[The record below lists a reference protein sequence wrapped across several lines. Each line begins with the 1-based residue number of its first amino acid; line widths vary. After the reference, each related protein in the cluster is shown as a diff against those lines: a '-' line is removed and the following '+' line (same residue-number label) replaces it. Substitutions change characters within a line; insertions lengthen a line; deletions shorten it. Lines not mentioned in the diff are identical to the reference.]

1 MKTFWNQGEK
11 QVTKGLD
18 ILGYRQIDQ
27 NVGKK
32 WVSGITAISYRAR
45 YMSLIPWLVAEYY
58 GGRDLGDIDAKQRGL
73 RRELSENGGNVIR

>member
-27 NVGKK
+27 NVEEK
-32 WVSGITAISYRAR
+32 
-45 YMSLIPWLVAEYY
+45 
-58 GGRDLGDIDAKQRGL
+58 
-73 RRELSENGGNVIR
+73 